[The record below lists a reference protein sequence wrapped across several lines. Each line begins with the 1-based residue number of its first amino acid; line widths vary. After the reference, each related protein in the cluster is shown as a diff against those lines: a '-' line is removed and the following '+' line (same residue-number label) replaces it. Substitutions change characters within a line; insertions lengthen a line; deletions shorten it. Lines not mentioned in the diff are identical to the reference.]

1 MAAKNEHATGPLHA
15 ELTLSR
21 VFAAPR
27 ELVFKVWT
35 DPAHLARWWG
45 PSMFTT
51 PVCRADARPGGEL
64 YIVMR
69 SPQGDE
75 YPMQG
80 VYQEVVR
87 PERLVF
93 TSIAF
98 DGAGGVLLEGLTTI
112 TFEKQGGKTR
122 LTMHTAM
129 TGKTPHAAGPL
140 AGMEPGWQQT
150 LDRLGA
156 YVIGMA

>member
-1 MAAKNEHATGPLHA
+1 MTARDEHVSGPLHA
-15 ELTLSR
+15 ELTLTR
-21 VFAAPR
+21 VFDAPR

-45 PSMFTT
+45 PAMFTA
-51 PVCRADARPGGEL
+51 PVCRVDARPGGEL

-69 SPQGDE
+69 SPHGDE
-75 YPMQG
+75 YPMKG
-80 VYQEVVR
+80 VFQEVVR

-93 TSIAF
+93 TSIAL
-98 DGAGGVLLEGLTTI
+98 DGAGNVLLEGLNTI
-112 TFEKQGGKTR
+112 TFEEQAGKTK

-129 TGKTPHAAGPL
+129 TGKTPAARGPL

-150 LDRLGA
+150 LDRLGVYLIKA
-156 YVIGMA
+156 A

>member
-1 MAAKNEHATGPLHA
+1 MAARNESGAGLPHA
-15 ELTLSR
+15 ELTLTR
-21 VFAAPR
+21 VFDAPR

-45 PSMFTT
+45 PAMFTISE
-51 PVCRADARPGGEL
+51 CRADARPGGEL

-75 YPMQG
+75 YPLKG
-80 VYQEVVR
+80 VYQEVLR

-93 TSIAF
+93 TSIAL
-98 DGAGGVLLEGLTTI
+98 DGTGGVLLEGLTTV
-112 TFEKQGGKTR
+112 TFAEHRGKTEV
-122 LTMHTAM
+122 TVHTAM
-129 TGKTPHAAGPL
+129 TGKTPAAAGPL

-156 YVIGMA
+156 YLIKEA

>member
-1 MAAKNEHATGPLHA
+1 MAAKNEHATEPLHA
-15 ELTLSR
+15 ELTLTR
-21 VFAAPR
+21 VFDAPR
-27 ELVFKVWT
+27 ELVFEVWT

-45 PSMFTT
+45 PAMFTT
-51 PVCRADARPGGEL
+51 SECRADARPGGEL

-75 YPMQG
+75 YPLKG
-80 VYQEVVR
+80 VYQEVLR

-93 TSIAF
+93 TSIAL
-98 DGAGGVLLEGLTTI
+98 DGTGGVLLEGLTTV
-112 TFEKQGGKTR
+112 TFTEHRGKTEV
-122 LTMHTAM
+122 TVHTAM
-129 TGKTPHAAGPL
+129 TGKTPAATGPL

-156 YVIGMA
+156 YLIKAA